1 MENKF
6 KDQIPDQIYF
16 ELIELFGQEKTEEL
30 LKTGRTDFI
39 YLTRLI
45 YAEKFKRRFGIE
57 LKYVLTII
65 FALWLIYFFFMKI

>member
-6 KDQIPDQIYF
+6 NDKIPDQIYF

-30 LKTGRTDFI
+30 LKTGRTDFK
-39 YLTRLI
+39 YLTTLI
-45 YAEKFKRRFGIE
+45 FEEKFKRRFGIE

-65 FALWLIYFFFMKI
+65 FVIWLIYIFLIK